1 MKFTIT
7 LLSTVITLSACNADI
22 HTTDGDGKTDSSTVH
37 VNIEVSDSTD
47 TAKHTIN
54 IDPKTTDNHR
64 NDKGGHIEAEGQN
77 KEKVSIH
84 IDDKGVDVKAKEGDK
99 HEKK

>member
-1 MKFTIT
+1 MKSTFV
-7 LLSTVITLSACNADI
+7 LLGAAIALNACNANI
-22 HTTDGDGKTDSSTVH
+22 HTSDSDGNADSSNVH

-54 IDPKTTDNHR
+54 IDPKTTDIHIS
-64 NDKGGHIEAEGQN
+64 DKGVHIEAEGQN

-84 IDDKGVDVKAKEGDK
+84 IDDKGVDVKAKEVK
-99 HEKK
+99 SSEKK